1 MKDTRNLLTAYE
13 INYANVPKFVQN
25 YLDGKCELTRKVAI
39 YLEDFLM
46 LPSGT
51 IEIYER
57 EYKKWIN
64 EKI

>member
-1 MKDTRNLLTAYE
+1 MKNTRNLLTAYE

-25 YLDGKCELTRKVAI
+25 YLDGKCELTRKIAI

-46 LPSGT
+46 LPKGT
-51 IEIYER
+51 IEFYER
-57 EYKKWIN
+57 EYNKWIN